1 MSGSNDLVVIGAGPA
16 GLAAAWRAA
25 RRGMKVTLLERA
37 DHVGGLAAS
46 FDVAGIRVDQG
57 SHRLDR
63 RTPEPLLADLRLLL
77 GDDLQLRRRTS
88 RIRVDDRWLT
98 LPLRAD
104 EVARR
109 LPASFL
115 ARVARDTATAPFRRA
130 HEHTYADVMR
140 TRFGPALYDAVYGPL
155 AEKMW
160 GVPGERISADQMRRG
175 GKPTGAV
182 RLAARAVARVAGRR
196 DTSTPAAGGYYYP
209 RHGFGQLADA
219 LAQAAVDAGVDIRC
233 EAEVD
238 RVRAFEDEV
247 EVTTQDGDVVTG
259 GLVFST
265 LPLPVLARISRP
277 APSLT
282 SIESSARLRYRAMLL
297 VYVVHEGGR
306 WSEYDSHDIPDPR
319 TPISRISEPLNYRD
333 NPGDPT
339 DRSVL
344 CAEIPCSMTDDVW
357 GLDDESLADLVDESL
372 GLTGLPGVN
381 RVHVE
386 SRRLGQVYPIYRA
399 GYEDDLSDVDT
410 WARTIRRVVTLGRQ
424 GLFVLDN
431 IHQALLMAYDA
442 VDAIRDDGRFD
453 RYAWTVARERFAR
466 GGSITPER

>member
-1 MSGSNDLVVIGAGPA
+1 MTGSYDLIVIGAGPA

-25 RRGMKVTLLERA
+25 QRGMKVALLERA

-46 FDVAGIRVDQG
+46 FEVGGVRVDQG
-57 SHRLDR
+57 SHRLDPN
-63 RTPEPLLADLRLLL
+63 TAPALLHDLRALL
-77 GDDLQLRRRTS
+77 GDDLQQRRRNS
-88 RIRVDDRWLT
+88 RIRVGDQWLA

-115 ARVARDTATAPFRRA
+115 AKVARDSAVSRFRR
-130 HEHTYADVMR
+130 EESETYGGLVR
-140 TRFGPALYDAVYGPL
+140 SRVGPALYESVYGPL
-155 AEKMW
+155 AEKLW
-160 GVPGERISADQMRRG
+160 GMPGDRISADQARRQ
-175 GKPTGAV
+175 TD
-182 RLAARAVARVAGRR
+182 RLGTWRVAARALRR
-196 DTSTPAAGGYYYP
+196 SRTRGTSATGGGYYYP
-209 RHGFGQLADA
+209 RTGFGQLVEALADA
-219 LAQAAVDAGVDIRC
+219 AVTAGVDIRC

-238 RVRAFEDEV
+238 RVRVTEDEV
-247 EVTTQDGDVVTG
+247 EVSTQDGDVITG

-265 LPLPVLARISRP
+265 LPLPVLARIARP

-306 WSEYDSHDIPDPR
+306 WSPHDSHDIPDPR
-319 TPISRISEPLNYRD
+319 TPVIRISEPANYRD
-333 NPGDPT
+333 NPADPAG
-339 DRSVL
+339 RSVL

-357 GLDDESLADLVDESL
+357 GLDDESLADLVDETL
-372 GLTGLPGVN
+372 GLTGLPKVN

-386 SRRLGQVYPIYRA
+386 SRRIGQVHPIYRV
-399 GYEDDLSDVDT
+399 GYEHDLSEVDT
-410 WARTIRRVVTLGRQ
+410 WARMIRRVVTLGRQ
-424 GLFVLDN
+424 GLFVLEN
-431 IHQALLMAYDA
+431 IDQALLMAYGA

-466 GGSITPER
+466 SGYTDGLS